1 MRGSG
6 NDLMSVP
13 GPDTIDKIRIN
24 SRDEQYL
31 QEISKREVVGTLD
44 AVSAQIRQRAQEFG
58 ADEIMLTMMYYS
70 LSDRIETL
78 RLLARAL
85 LE

>member
-1 MRGSG
+1 M
-6 NDLMSVP
+6 D
-13 GPDTIDKIRIN
+13 

-31 QEISKREVVGTLD
+31 QEISKREVVGTPD

-70 LSDRIETL
+70 LSDKIETL

-85 LE
+85 LD